1 MKYINWNKQKAVKS
15 FKEVVKSFN
24 MVSPLITA
32 IATVALVCAT
42 VALVYAT
49 MSLVEITK
57 NYTDLLYEQSILQQ
71 DPILKISPN
80 KWSIRGESE
89 GVFNLE
95 LCNTGISDVSNIRI
109 FEDYFIPAT
118 DNPLSL
124 SRVGIYNVT
133 EDQKIDFLQKGKS
146 VAFKINFKDTFEE
159 MSELLQN
166 KKGDKYKI
174 VRLRVKFDRE
184 IDKREFY
191 FSQFYVIA
199 GHGDVLIGEDERGLR
214 ELTETTISFNLIK
227 RILGR

>member
-1 MKYINWNKQKAVKS
+1 MRIYMKYINWNKQKVVKF
-15 FKEVVKSFN
+15 FKEAIKFFN

-42 VALVYAT
+42 

-57 NYTDLLYEQSILQQ
+57 NYTDLLYNQSILQQ

-89 GVFNLE
+89 GAFNLE
-95 LCNTGISDVSNIRI
+95 LYNTGISDVSNIRI

-124 SRVGIYNVT
+124 SRIGIYNVT
-133 EDQKIDFLQKGKS
+133 EDQKIDFLQEGES
-146 VAFKINFKDTFEE
+146 IIFKIDFKDTLKE

-166 KKGDKYKI
+166 KRGDKYKI
-174 VRLRVKFDRE
+174 IRLRVKFDRE
-184 IDKREFY
+184 IDKKEFC

-199 GHGDVLIGEDERGLR
+199 GHGDVLIGEDKRGLR

-227 RILGR
+227 RILGSE